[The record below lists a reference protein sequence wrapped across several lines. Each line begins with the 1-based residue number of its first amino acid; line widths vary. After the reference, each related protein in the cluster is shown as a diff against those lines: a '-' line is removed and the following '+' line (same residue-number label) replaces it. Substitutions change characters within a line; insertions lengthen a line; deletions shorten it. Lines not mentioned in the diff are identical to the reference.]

1 MDRLAGWQANGADKA
16 SWLRTYRYAPT
27 PARFSPVQQVIVQ
40 MVACGL
46 SDKEIAHML
55 SISASTVKAHNTK
68 TLRALG
74 LLRRA
79 QLVRYVFESGLF
91 DPEAADRELSKR
103 KAR

>member
-1 MDRLAGWQANGADKA
+1 MDRLAGWQSQESGAA
-16 SWLRTYRYAPT
+16 WLRAYRYDPK
-27 PARFSPVQQVIVQ
+27 PAQFSPVQLVIVQ

-79 QLVRYVFESGLF
+79 QLVRYVFEMGLF
-91 DPEAADRELSKR
+91 DPEAAAKELSKR